1 MQLERLLATEIKVS
15 KLEDGKDSREAYMW
29 SKVVTMGNI
38 VEVTNGKTPMP
49 PPTQKINKDL
59 YFDKRTGDVFEY
71 KHGDTRA
78 DNQKGVR
85 QTLRQNP
92 RSD

>member
-1 MQLERLLATEIKVS
+1 
-15 KLEDGKDSREAYMW
+15 
-29 SKVVTMGNI
+29 
-38 VEVTNGKTPMP
+38 MP

-85 QTLRQNP
+85 QTLAIIRA
-92 RSD
+92 

>member
-1 MQLERLLATEIKVS
+1 
-15 KLEDGKDSREAYMW
+15 
-29 SKVVTMGNI
+29 
-38 VEVTNGKTPMP
+38 MP

-78 DNQKGVR
+78 DNQKVCAR
-85 QTLRQNP
+85 RLP
-92 RSD
+92 ESAL

>member
-1 MQLERLLATEIKVS
+1 MERLLATEIKVS

-38 VEVTNGKTPMP
+38 VEVTTMEKTPMP

-59 YFDKRTGDVFEY
+59 YFDKRTGDVF
-71 KHGDTRA
+71 GISTA
-78 DNQKGVR
+78 
-85 QTLRQNP
+85 TLELITKKVCARRLP
-92 RSD
+92 ESAL